1 MTNIKELRKQQK
13 KTQKDLAEYLGINT
27 VSYLGYESGRTEPNI
42 DRLIKLADYY
52 HVSLDYLVGREWR
65 DEIGYL
71 SPVQRDCVEDIKKLT
86 EINLF
91 KATAYIKG
99 LIAGQESKER

>member
-1 MTNIKELRKQQK
+1 MLNLTNLRKQNKLNQSEIAK
-13 KTQKDLAEYLGINT
+13 LLNVTQRTY
-27 VSYLGYESGRTEPNI
+27 SGYELEQTEPSIEN
-42 DRLIKLADYY
+42 LIKLADYY
-52 HVSLDYLVGREWR
+52 HVSLDYLVGRIWR

-71 SPVQRDCVEDIKKLT
+71 TPEQRETVNELKKLS

>member
-1 MTNIKELRKQQK
+1 MRLKELRNDHKKKQ
-13 KTQKDLAEYLGINT
+13 TDLSDLLKISKSTYCC
-27 VSYLGYESGRTEPNI
+27 YEQGTCEPSI
-42 DRLIKLADYY
+42 SSLIKLADYY
-52 HVSLDYLVGREWR
+52 HVSLDYLVGRVWR
-65 DEIGYL
+65 DEVGYL
-71 SPVQRDCVEDIKKLT
+71 TPEQREAVNELKKLS

>member
-1 MTNIKELRKQQK
+1 MKIKELRKDNK
-13 KTQKDLAEYLGINT
+13 MSSEEIAKYLGIS
-27 VSYLGYESGRTEPNI
+27 VQAYYRYENETNEPSVEN
-42 DRLIKLADYY
+42 LIKLADRYN
-52 HVSLDYLVGREWR
+52 VSIDYLVGRVWR

-71 SPVQRDCVEDIKKLT
+71 TPEQRETVNELKRLS